1 MEQKITSNMRKYWL
15 AIALSFPFLLN
26 AQRFISE
33 KSNVVFFSK
42 AAIEDITA
50 QNTKAIGIF
59 DIGSGEIAFS
69 IPVNEFVFAKSLMQ
83 EHFNEKYMETEKFP
97 KSTFQGK
104 VSGFQAGVQ
113 GSQTVHA
120 TGKLTIHG
128 ITKEV
133 DMEGSIEK
141 DKDRL
146 ILKSKFAVVLADYGV
161 ARPQLLW
168 QNIAEQVEVT
178 IEFTCKP
185 YEK

>member
-1 MEQKITSNMRKYWL
+1 MKKYWL
-15 AIALSFPFLLN
+15 VIALTFPFLLN
-26 AQRFISE
+26 AQRFITE
-33 KSNVVFFSK
+33 KSSVVFFSE
-42 AAIEDITA
+42 AAMEDITA
-50 QNTKAIGIF
+50 QNIKAIGIF

-83 EHFNEKYMETEKFP
+83 EHFNEKYLETEKFP

-113 GSQTVHA
+113 GLQLVHA

-128 ITKEV
+128 VTQEV
-133 DMEGSIEK
+133 DMQGSIEK

-146 ILKSKFAVVLADYGV
+146 TMKSKFMVVLENYGV

-178 IEFTCKP
+178 IDFTFKP

>member
-1 MEQKITSNMRKYWL
+1 MKKYWFV
-15 AIALSFPFLLN
+15 IALTFPFLLN
-26 AQRFISE
+26 AQRFIIE
-33 KSNVVFFSK
+33 KSSVVFFSK

-50 QNTKAIGIF
+50 QNIKAIGIF

-83 EHFNEKYMETEKFP
+83 EHFNEKYLETEKFP

-104 VSGFQAGVQ
+104 VSGFQAGAQ
-113 GSQTVHA
+113 GSQLVHA

-133 DMEGSIEK
+133 DIQGSAEKEK
-141 DKDRL
+141 DHLTIKT
-146 ILKSKFAVVLADYGV
+146 KFIVVLGDYGI

-178 IEFTCKP
+178 IEFTFKP